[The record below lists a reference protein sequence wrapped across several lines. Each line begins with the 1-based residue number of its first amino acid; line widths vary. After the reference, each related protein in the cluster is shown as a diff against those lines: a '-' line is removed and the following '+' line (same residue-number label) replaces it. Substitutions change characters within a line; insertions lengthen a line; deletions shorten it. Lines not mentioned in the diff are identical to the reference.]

1 MPPPCK
7 LCAAPERLDY
17 EKKLATGL
25 LTEVDAARMLNI
37 SQQAVSRH
45 MRNHLAPRLEKRIA
59 AKLEKEDDSIVA
71 ALKKSRAKILAIC
84 DAALADGDYNAA
96 IRALSTEIQSLA
108 LEGKVTNAYTDAPTI
123 QVAFVE
129 NPEFHELQQQLVEA
143 LAPYPDACE
152 AVGRVFI
159 EKRRK
164 SLP

>member
-1 MPPPCK
+1 M
-7 LCAAPERLDY
+7 APDRLDY
-17 EKKLATGL
+17 EKKIATGV

-37 SQQAVSRH
+37 SQASVSRH
-45 MRNHLAPRLEKRIA
+45 MLNHLAPRLEKRII
-59 AKLEKEDDSIVA
+59 AKMEKEDDSIVA
-71 ALKKSRAKILAIC
+71 ALRKSRAKILAIC

-129 NPEFHELQQQLVEA
+129 TPQFIELQEQLAEA
-143 LAPYPDACE
+143 LAPYPDACA

-159 EKRRK
+159 EKRQK
-164 SLP
+164 SLL